1 MTQPLVI
8 HVETP
13 QVELGED
20 LRFQVFWNVKTQA
33 RGIFVTLN
41 VHVQSQGDDV
51 NEKVMDIRVPTHE
64 SDGSAKL
71 AFSLPH
77 SLTPS
82 YSGKLFNVTWL
93 VRARLDLRR
102 QVDPVAEEPVQIRPN
117 GWRQAMAMH
126 RTPPSAVADRPI
138 NDLPIINPDA
148 GHQPR

>member
-51 NEKVMDIRVPTHE
+51 NEKIMDIRAPTHE
-64 SDGSAKL
+64 LEGSVKL
-71 AFSLPH
+71 AFSLPP

-102 QVDPVAEEPVQIRPN
+102 QVDPIAEAVVQIHPS
-117 GWRQAMAMH
+117 GWRKAMATH
-126 RTPPSAVADRPI
+126 NPPPAPGADRPI

-148 GHQPR
+148 GHQPG